1 MPSSIVISAASVA
14 VAPGYTALVPL
25 NLSNTG
31 TFAPGSFQLDL
42 TFDPQLLTF
51 VSAAAG
57 AVLSAAGAVLS
68 SSVVATGDLHLSAA
82 AAGGNTIPSGVLLS
96 VSFTATPQFAASS
109 PLTFLNCGSTNAT
122 GQPLSTGC
130 NGGAVV
136 LFTCDI
142 GGFGSV
148 TVADVQSIMNEALG
162 AAAAKNDLNQ
172 DGVVNVA
179 DLQKVMDAALGLGCP
194 YR

>member
-1 MPSSIVISAASVA
+1 MPDFINAVIAALVLVPSVASAQTSSAFVAKFPGASMPSSIVISAASVA

-109 PLTFLNCGSTNAT
+109 PLTFF
-122 GQPLSTGC
+122 GC
-130 NGGAVV
+130 
-136 LFTCDI
+136 F
-142 GGFGSV
+142 
-148 TVADVQSIMNEALG
+148 
-162 AAAAKNDLNQ
+162 
-172 DGVVNVA
+172 
-179 DLQKVMDAALGLGCP
+179 QKRAISERSLH
-194 YR
+194 